1 MYIHVHTADDLLTY
15 MYIGSSCVCVMYV
28 RGTRF
33 ESETIISIDL
43 LFVMKYTSLLGRSL
57 RREERAGRIAGHGDR
72 RRLGTRGGA
81 GHSRRLLGTRAG
93 TGHVHATRFGFTSI
107 TATVVSVT

>member
-1 MYIHVHTADDLLTY
+1 M
-15 MYIGSSCVCVMYV
+15 CVMYV

-72 RRLGTRGGA
+72 RRLGTR
-81 GHSRRLLGTRAG
+81 AG